1 MRFNKLDAR
10 AREHPS
16 DAVKDELF
24 SEAFESCRQDC
35 MIGVRKR
42 EQKEGLENE
51 QGTDYEN
58 GERT

>member
-1 MRFNKLDAR
+1 MQSIIVHLSGVINEMRFNKLDAR

-42 EQKEGLENE
+42 E
-51 QGTDYEN
+51 
-58 GERT
+58 